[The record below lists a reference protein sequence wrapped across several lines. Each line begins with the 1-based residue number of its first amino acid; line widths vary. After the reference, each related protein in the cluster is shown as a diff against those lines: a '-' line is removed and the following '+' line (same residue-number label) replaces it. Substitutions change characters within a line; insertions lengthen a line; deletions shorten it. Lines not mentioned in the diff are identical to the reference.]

1 MGLREEKYRAHV
13 QELAAFDRQYGIC
26 GIAGMDEVG
35 RGPLAGDVV
44 CACVIMPQDVLLPRV
59 DDSKKLSAQKRI
71 EIAAQIRSLAL
82 FLGIGKASPLEID
95 KYNILEATR
104 LAMRRAAEGAQPQ
117 CLLVDAVT
125 GLGLAY
131 PTHSIVHGDA
141 KSYAIAC
148 ASVIAKVERDADML
162 QLHAQYPHYHFDK
175 NKGYGTAEHIAA
187 LRLHGPSPSHRQS
200 FIKNFKE

>member
-1 MGLREEKYRAHV
+1 MGLREEKYRARV

-71 EIAAQIRSLAL
+71 EIATQIRSLAL

-104 LAMRRAAEGAQPQ
+104 LAMGRAAEGAQPQ

-162 QLHAQYPHYHFDK
+162 RLHAQYPHYHFDK

-187 LRLHGPSPSHRQS
+187 LRLHGPSSSHRQS